1 MELEELIS
9 GYSALTEDEKI
20 SFFSKLKTDRVLKDR
35 EAVIRDREKTK
46 LYDRIEALKEEK
58 KALTEKVTELSTSL
72 TGLES
77 EKETLSTQLAQKNE
91 QERNV
96 MDEETKAAIAAL
108 ESKYETELSTL
119 KENLTSTQRKL
130 MISDIARDKGLP
142 ANALGLLQ
150 GNTLEELSAS
160 ADQIISL
167 IGSVKDQYA
176 PATPETA
183 PETPAD
189 SAANPPAPEPEVPAA
204 APETTYD
211 LNAVRKL
218 DGVIAPNP
226 QIPGQQTEQQYS
238 AADLRRI
245 QADPK
250 LYAQHRDAIRAQQSA
265 KMESVNGYLQSVK
278 QTL

>member
-119 KENLTSTQRKL
+119 KENLISTQRKL
-130 MISDIARDKGLP
+130 MVSDIARDKGLP

-183 PETPAD
+183 SETPAD

>member
-58 KALTEKVTELSTSL
+58 KTLTEKVTELSTSL

-77 EKETLSTQLAQKNE
+77 EKETLNTQLTQKNE

-130 MISDIARDKGLP
+130 MVSDIARDKGLP

-150 GNTLEELSAS
+150 GNTLEELSTS

-183 PETPAD
+183 PETPTA